1 MATIL
6 ATPTKKSIEQS
17 LSETPAQYCARLKD
31 SDPPGELE
39 KWETKNALVNGLLS
53 TTLQEAVRH
62 APGGQ
67 TFTQLVKEISRCH
80 TNLAAP
86 AAHPAAPPTAP
97 STALTAAPHP
107 PTSSYGR
114 RKSSPPRHKPST
126 VEGSRCA
133 GGSRGCVGVTALL
146 FHISFSMVHFCLS
159 YGLSIWE
166 SY

>member
-1 MATIL
+1 MATIS

-17 LSETPAQYCARLKD
+17 LSETPAQYCARFKD

-39 KWETKNALVNGLLS
+39 KRETKNALVNGLLS

-67 TFTQLVKEISRCH
+67 TFAQLVKEISRCH
-80 TNLAAP
+80 NLAAP
-86 AAHPAAPPTAP
+86 AAPPAAPP
-97 STALTAAPHP
+97 TALTAAPHP

-133 GGSRGCVGVTALL
+133 GGSRGCVGVTARL